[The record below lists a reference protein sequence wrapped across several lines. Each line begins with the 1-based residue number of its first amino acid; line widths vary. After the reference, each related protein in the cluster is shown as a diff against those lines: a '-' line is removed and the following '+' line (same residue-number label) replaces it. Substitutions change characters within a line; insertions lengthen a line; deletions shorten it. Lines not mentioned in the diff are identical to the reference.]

1 MSKVYYWK
9 TTRNTIRLKR
19 KKRRQHGPIYIKLL
33 KFCKYHPV
41 LIACLAI
48 FLCEGGCYFQRCHGI
63 LGFCFNRCFSFCYT
77 FGSCG
82 IVMLSNNSGRH
93 RESYTSTWES
103 PTTATTNWLRLLV
116 TELLRRSK
124 GNAVVSSDHEINL
137 NSGDNIALS
146 RNN

>member
-103 PTTATTNWLRLLV
+103 PQRRRQIGFVFWSQNCWEDQRVTLLFLVIMKLIIWLVLIWDSTLLM
-116 TELLRRSK
+116 
-124 GNAVVSSDHEINL
+124 
-137 NSGDNIALS
+137 
-146 RNN
+146 